1 MVYKYIRFS
10 SDKQDEQSQNQIIYS
25 YCRGRGLQCDETIR
39 DEAISGKEGS
49 YTKRDLL
56 RLFNQLEVGDTL
68 ICSELSRITRGGVL
82 ELGNMVAEWL
92 KPRKIRL
99 IICGYNLDI
108 NCASMDATTELQL
121 AMLATFAKMERDNLI
136 QRTKAALE
144 VRKRMV
150 ETDGGWFS
158 KSGKWC
164 TSLGGEKGRD
174 MSSAAAASALA
185 SKNAKME
192 WFLKSE
198 AFQHV
203 RQMVLDGKSNSE
215 ILNDME
221 YKYYRNPELW
231 CTRGGACLSKGTLS
245 KWRKMIENGMG
256 NVKQ

>member
-1 MVYKYIRFS
+1 MIYKYIRFS
-10 SDKQDEQSQNQIIYS
+10 SDKQDEQSQNQIIDT
-25 YCRGRGLQCDETIR
+25 YCESRGLQCDETIR

-56 RLFNQLEVGDTL
+56 RLFNRLQKGDTL

-92 KPRKIRL
+92 KPRQIRL

-108 NCASMDATTELQL
+108 NCACMDATTELQL

-144 VRKRMV
+144 VRKKMA

-158 KSGKWC
+158 KSGNWC
-164 TSLGGEKGRD
+164 TGLGGLRGVD
-174 MSSAAAASALA
+174 TSAASAASALA
-185 SKNAKME
+185 AKTAKAD
-192 WFLKSE
+192 WLDKSE

-203 RQMVLDGKSNSE
+203 KQMVLDGKSNAE
-215 ILNDME
+215 ILEDME
-221 YKYYRNPELW
+221 RRYMRNPELW
-231 CTRGGACLSKGTLS
+231 CTRNGGCLTIGVLG
-245 KWRKMIENGMG
+245 KWKKIINRGM
-256 NVKQ
+256 Q